1 MEVLL
6 TLLVATTEFDKL
18 NLTVAKVTTGF
29 NAVSTPKAYIKVV
42 AEIDD
47 SLKEAREKNAKKNS
61 TNIKAMNNVK
71 QKMKKITKQYEDLIA
86 EYRKVKKKNAKKYMQ
101 DFLFIFVYFRIPKNS

>member
-1 MEVLL
+1 M
-6 TLLVATTEFDKL
+6 LLVATTEFDKL

-47 SLKEAREKNAKKNS
+47 SLKEAKEKNAKKNS

-86 EYRKVKKKNAKKYMQ
+86 EYRKVKKKSKNICKIFFYIHFRL
-101 DFLFIFVYFRIPKNS
+101 FLESRRIHD